1 MPIGIIT
8 NVSTVVV
15 AGLLGG
21 ALGRYFPRKVVDFL
35 REIFGFC
42 SLTIGISAMTKM
54 NSLTIV
60 IISVLLGSIVGVLC
74 RVDAGITKGISAVV
88 RRLCRGGSE
97 ASDTARIELM
107 CMMMAVVCFSG
118 TGIFGAL
125 SEGLDGDSSILM
137 AKSVM
142 DFFCIL
148 IFSVELGY
156 IITIMAAPQ
165 LVIFLV
171 LFFAASALA
180 PVFTAES
187 IANFKATG
195 GVLTVVIGYNL
206 IGAQNGWKSIK
217 VLNMI
222 PALMFALLL
231 SWLSG
236 HSFLSL

>member
-1 MPIGIIT
+1 MPVGIII
-8 NVSTVVV
+8 NVCTVVV

-21 ALGRYFPRKVVDFL
+21 ALGKYFPRKVVDFL
-35 REIFGFC
+35 TEIFGFC

-74 RVDAGITKGISAVV
+74 RVDEGITKGIAAVT
-88 RRLCRGGSE
+88 RRLCRSGDSADE
-97 ASDTARIELM
+97 AKTDLL

-148 IFSVELGY
+148 IFSVQLGY
-156 IITIMAAPQ
+156 IITIMAVPQ
-165 LVIFLV
+165 LVIFLI

-206 IGAQNGWKSIK
+206 IGAQSGWKKIK

-222 PALMFALLL
+222 PALVFALLI
-231 SWLSG
+231 SWLG
-236 HSFLSL
+236 GRFAIPL